1 MTKKYENISLE
12 EKVGQLLMFAFQG
25 DSYNEQL
32 DMQIRKLKVGGIIY
46 FSRNI
51 KNKEQVQRL
60 NEKIKQNAKI
70 PPFIAMDQEGG
81 IVQRIVE
88 GMPPF
93 PGAMSI
99 SASQMDNYDVC
110 YEVGKELRSIGF
122 NVNFAP
128 CTLIVVFGAEIL

>member
-70 PPFIAMDQEGG
+70 PPFIAIDQEGG

-88 GMPPF
+88 GMPH
-93 PGAMSI
+93 
-99 SASQMDNYDVC
+99 SQ
-110 YEVGKELRSIGF
+110 ERWQ
-122 NVNFAP
+122 
-128 CTLIVVFGAEIL
+128 

>member
-60 NEKIKQNAKI
+60 NEKISRTPKYRLLLQLTKK
-70 PPFIAMDQEGG
+70 
-81 IVQRIVE
+81 
-88 GMPPF
+88 
-93 PGAMSI
+93 
-99 SASQMDNYDVC
+99 
-110 YEVGKELRSIGF
+110 EVLCKELLKECHHSQERWQ
-122 NVNFAP
+122 
-128 CTLIVVFGAEIL
+128 